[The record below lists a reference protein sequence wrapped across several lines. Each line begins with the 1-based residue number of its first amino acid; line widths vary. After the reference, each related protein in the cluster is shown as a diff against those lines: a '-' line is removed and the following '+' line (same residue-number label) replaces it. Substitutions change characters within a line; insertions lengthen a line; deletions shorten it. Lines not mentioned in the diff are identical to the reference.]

1 MVDTQNKIIV
11 LLALGCIFAS
21 ITAFSLGCATGFYIS
36 KNISVRWLAH
46 D

>member
-36 KNISVRWLAH
+36 KNISVKVIAH

>member
-1 MVDTQNKIIV
+1 MNTKDKIIV
-11 LLALGCIFAS
+11 LLALGCIFGS

-36 KNISVRWLAH
+36 KNISVKVIAH